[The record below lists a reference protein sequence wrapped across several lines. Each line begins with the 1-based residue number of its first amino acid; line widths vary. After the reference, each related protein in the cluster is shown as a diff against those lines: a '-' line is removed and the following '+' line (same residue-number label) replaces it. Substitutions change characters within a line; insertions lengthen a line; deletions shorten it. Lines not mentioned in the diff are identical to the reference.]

1 MRLTP
6 RGAEV
11 KAIVELLESEQFDS
25 ADALAKAILKRIG
38 ELFSERDFYAW
49 VYRETPD
56 AWYLPYGPFTSESE
70 AKKFA
75 GKYVD
80 SLKGQHMILP
90 LFSTQALVDRLA
102 EHKLPNLFCTNP
114 TCTHQLLSHEHPK
127 KNGRCAVR
135 GCSCK
140 KATTE

>member
-1 MRLTP
+1 MKLTP

-11 KAIVELLESEQFDS
+11 KAVVELLESDEFES
-25 ADALAKAILKRIG
+25 ANALAKAILKHVADM
-38 ELFSERDFYAW
+38 LSDRDFYAW

-56 AWYLPYGPFTSESE
+56 AFYIPFGPFTSESE

-80 SLKGQHMILP
+80 ALKGQHMILP
-90 LFSTQALVDRLA
+90 LYSTNEFVNRLA
-102 EHKLPNLFCTNP
+102 SHKLPNYHCTS
-114 TCTHQLLSHEHPK
+114 CTHTLTAHEHPR
-127 KNGRCAVR
+127 KNGKCVVR

-140 KATTE
+140 KATAE